1 MAAPNQPK
9 QKKPKIGTLKK
20 LKMENPEFLN
30 DFLRDIQ
37 IAKGRS
43 ERTVIEYSRDIKI
56 FLEFIL
62 PDVPI
67 KEFPIS
73 KLHEIKLGDINDFLY
88 HISDKCEVAARARKA
103 SSIRRFFKFLSREDI
118 RILEEDPSKGI
129 EVARAKPPVPKYMTL
144 EESRHMLE
152 VTDTMNEED
161 YPFRLRDYCI
171 ITLFLNC
178 GMRLAELIGINKSDI
193 DYYNCTLRLLGKG
206 NKERIIFL
214 NEACIKSIKQYLTA
228 RPEVDNPAL
237 FLSNRKTRISRRRVQ
252 QIVENALKSAEL
264 DGRGLS
270 THKLRHTAATLMY
283 QYSDADVL
291 TLKEILGHAHT
302 ITTEIYTHI
311 ADQKLIDTM
320 ANGPL
325 NDDESH

>member
-1 MAAPNQPK
+1 MAEKLQTN
-9 QKKPKIGTLKK
+9 TLKR
-20 LKMENPEFLN
+20 LKQDNPDFLN

-56 FLEFIL
+56 FLEYIL

-73 KLHEIKLGDINDFLY
+73 RLRDITLGDINNFIY

-118 RILEEDPSKGI
+118 RILESDPSKGI

-144 EESRHMLE
+144 EESRRMLE

-193 DYYNCTLRLLGKG
+193 DYYNSTLRLLGKG

-214 NEACIKSIKQYLTA
+214 NEACIKSIKQYLTV
-228 RPEVDNPAL
+228 RPEVANPAL

-252 QIVENALKSAEL
+252 QIVENALKNAEL

-320 ANGPL
+320 ASNPL
-325 NDDESH
+325 NDEHTNE